1 MRSTIILGALAGLP
15 LAFSQVTTSP
25 KRGLVYV
32 PNANYPQDN
41 NIWDSSSS
49 DLTWYYNYGPEPS
62 PNFSNAT
69 KFQFVPMLF
78 GAPNDTTDTSF
89 LTSVQSQISAGAN
102 ISHILTFNEPDGTSA
117 TGGSDVPSKLA
128 AETWIREVEPLKSQG
143 VKLGAPAVTGAQ
155 TGFTW
160 LQQFFTACAGNCSA
174 DFIPIHWYG
183 DFGGLASHIGQVRAA
198 YPNMSI
204 WITEYADPGANLTDS
219 QSFFNESMQYF
230 DRIECVFLSFFR
242 SDTTI
247 VIVTLTRGVSFSYI
261 TRYSYFGAFRSS
273 VSNVGPDAA
282 MLTQDGQ
289 LTDIGS
295 WYLGGSATGFVPSA
309 ASHTD
314 FSGSSWLLV
323 LAVFWC
329 LS

>member
-1 MRSTIILGALAGLP
+1 MRSTVILSALAILAP
-15 LAFSQVTTSP
+15 AFSQITTSP

-41 NIWDSSSS
+41 NIWDSPIS

-62 PNFSNAT
+62 PNFSNASN
-69 KFQFVPMLF
+69 FQFVPMLF
-78 GAPNDTTDTSF
+78 GAPNDTTDASF

-102 ISHILTFNEPDGTSA
+102 ISYVLTFNEPDGTSA
-117 TGGSDVPSKLA
+117 TGGSDVPSELA

-219 QSFFNESMQYF
+219 QSFFNESSQYF
-230 DRIECVFLSFFR
+230 DRI
-242 SDTTI
+242 D
-247 VIVTLTRGVSFSYI
+247 YI
-261 TRYSYFGAFRSS
+261 THYSYFGSFRSS

-282 MLTQDGQ
+282 MLTQNGQ

-309 ASHTD
+309 ASHTAAVA
-314 FSGSSWLLV
+314 GSSLLV
-323 LAVFWC
+323 MLVTFWF

>member
-1 MRSTIILGALAGLP
+1 MRSTIILSVLAILP
-15 LAFSQVTTSP
+15 PAFSQITTSP

-32 PNANYPQDN
+32 PNPNYPQDN
-41 NIWDSSSS
+41 NIWDSPSS

-69 KFQFVPMLF
+69 NFQFVPMLF

-89 LTSVQSQISAGAN
+89 LASVQSQISTGAN
-102 ISHILTFNEPDGTSA
+102 ISYILTFNEPDGTSA
-117 TGGSDVPSKLA
+117 TGGSDVPSILA
-128 AETWIREVEPLKSQG
+128 AETWIREVEPLKSHG

-160 LQQFFTACAGNCSA
+160 LQQFFTACAGKCSA

-204 WITEYADPGANLTDS
+204 WITEYANPGVNLTDS
-219 QSFFNESMQYF
+219 QSFFNESSQYF
-230 DRIECVFLSFFR
+230 DRIECASSHPVSHGVFAM
-242 SDTTI
+242 
-247 VIVTLTRGVSFSYI
+247 LTRSSSYI
-261 TRYSYFGAFRSS
+261 TRYSYFGSFRSS

-282 MLTQDGQ
+282 MLTQGGQ

-309 ASHTD
+309 ASHTA
-314 FSGSSWLLV
+314 FAGSSLLV
-323 LAVFWC
+323 VLAAFWC

>member
-1 MRSTIILGALAGLP
+1 MRSTIILSALAALP
-15 LAFSQVTTSP
+15 PVFSQITTSP

-32 PNANYPQDN
+32 PDPNYPQDN

-69 KFQFVPMLF
+69 NFQFVPMLF

-102 ISHILTFNEPDGTSA
+102 VSYILTFNEPDGTSA
-117 TGGSDVPSKLA
+117 TGGSDVSSDLA

-155 TGFTW
+155 TGFEW

-219 QSFFNESMQYF
+219 QSFFNESSQYF
-230 DRIECVFLSFFR
+230 DRI
-242 SDTTI
+242 D
-247 VIVTLTRGVSFSYI
+247 YI
-261 TRYSYFGAFRSS
+261 TRYSYFGSFRSS

-282 MLTQDGQ
+282 MLTQNGQ

-309 ASHTD
+309 ASHTA
-314 FSGSSWLLV
+314 FAGSSLLIV
-323 LAVFWC
+323 LATFWC

>member
-1 MRSTIILGALAGLP
+1 MRATIILGALAVLSP
-15 LAFSQVTTSP
+15 AFSQITTSP

-41 NIWDSSSS
+41 TIWDSSSS

-69 KFQFVPMLF
+69 DFQFVPMLF
-78 GAPNDTTDTSF
+78 SAPNDTTDTSF

-102 ISHILTFNEPDGTSA
+102 VSYILTFNEPDGTSA
-117 TGGSDVPSKLA
+117 TGGSDVPSDLA
-128 AETWIREVEPLKSQG
+128 AETWIREVEPLKSHG

-219 QSFFNESMQYF
+219 QSFFNESSQYF
-230 DRIECVFLSFFR
+230 DRI
-242 SDTTI
+242 D
-247 VIVTLTRGVSFSYI
+247 YI
-261 TRYSYFGAFRSS
+261 TRYSYFGSFRSS

-309 ASHTD
+309 ASHTT
-314 FSGSSWLLV
+314 FAGSSLLV
-323 LAVFWC
+323 VLTAFWC

>member
-1 MRSTIILGALAGLP
+1 MRSTIILGALAILSP
-15 LAFSQVTTSP
+15 AFSQVTRSS

-41 NIWDSSSS
+41 NIWDAPSS

-62 PNFSNAT
+62 PTFSNAT
-69 KFQFVPMLF
+69 DFQFVPMLF

-89 LTSVQSQISAGAN
+89 LTSVKSQISGGAN
-102 ISHILTFNEPDGTSA
+102 ISYVLTFNEPDGTSA
-117 TGGSDVPSKLA
+117 TGGSDVPSELA
-128 AETWIREVEPLKSQG
+128 AETWIREVEPLKAQG

-204 WITEYADPGANLTDS
+204 WITEYADPGVNLTDS
-219 QSFFNESMQYF
+219 QSFFNMSSQYF
-230 DRIECVFLSFFR
+230 DRI
-242 SDTTI
+242 D
-247 VIVTLTRGVSFSYI
+247 YI
-261 TRYSYFGAFRSS
+261 TRYSYFGSFRSS

-282 MLTQDGQ
+282 MLTQNGQ

-309 ASHTD
+309 ASRTAATA
-314 FSGSSWLLV
+314 GSSMLV
-323 LAVFWC
+323 LLATFWC

>member
-1 MRSTIILGALAGLP
+1 MRSTIILGVFAILP
-15 LAFSQVTTSP
+15 LAFSQITTSP

-41 NIWDSSSS
+41 NIWDSPSS

-69 KFQFVPMLF
+69 NFQFVPMLF
-78 GAPNDTTDTSF
+78 SAPNDTTDASF

-102 ISHILTFNEPDGTSA
+102 VSYVLTFNEPDGTSA
-117 TGGSDVPSKLA
+117 TGGSDVPSELA
-128 AETWIREVEPLKSQG
+128 AETWIREVEPLKLQG

-219 QSFFNESMQYF
+219 QSFFNESSQYF
-230 DRIECVFLSFFR
+230 DRIEYVSCLS
-242 SDTTI
+242 DATAGCE
-247 VIVTLTRGVSFSYI
+247 TLTGSDSYI
-261 TRYSYFGAFRSS
+261 TRYSYFGSFRSS

-282 MLTQDGQ
+282 MLTQNGQ

-309 ASHTD
+309 ASHTAA
-314 FSGSSWLLV
+314 FAGSSLLV
-323 LAVFWC
+323 VLAAFWC
-329 LS
+329 FS

>member
-1 MRSTIILGALAGLP
+1 MRSTIILGALAVLSP
-15 LAFSQVTTSP
+15 AFSQITTSP

-69 KFQFVPMLF
+69 NFQFVPMLF
-78 GAPNDTTDTSF
+78 SAPNDTTDTSF

-102 ISHILTFNEPDGTSA
+102 VSYILTFNEPDGTSA
-117 TGGSDVPSKLA
+117 TGGSDVPSDLA

-219 QSFFNESMQYF
+219 QSFFNESSQYF
-230 DRIECVFLSFFR
+230 DRI
-242 SDTTI
+242 D
-247 VIVTLTRGVSFSYI
+247 YI
-261 TRYSYFGAFRSS
+261 TRYSYFGSFRSS

-309 ASHTD
+309 ASHT
-314 FSGSSWLLV
+314 SLAGSSLLVV